1 MIAMLRGTLL
11 RRGTDWTI
19 VDVGGVGYRVSVPTS
34 TGTGLPA
41 PGDEVTLHIYTHV
54 REDTLALYGFASE
67 DELQLFEDIISVSGM
82 GPKLALTTLSTLR
95 PAEFRRAVWEEDVAV
110 LTRISGVGRKTA
122 QRMILELKGKL
133 TPGPEDEAA
142 AEAAAAVDM
151 PEADALAALVTLGYG
166 EAEAARALR
175 EVRRENE
182 QCADTAE
189 LVRLALRRLV
199 G

>member
-1 MIAMLRGTLL
+1 MLRGTIV
-11 RRGTDWTI
+11 RRDTGWTLI
-19 VDVGGVGYRVSVPTS
+19 DVGGVGYRVFVPAS
-34 TGTGLPA
+34 TGAGLPA
-41 PGDEVTLHIYTHV
+41 IGDEATLHIYTHV

-82 GPKLALTTLSTLR
+82 GPKLALTSLSTLR
-95 PAEFRRAVWEEDVAV
+95 PAEFRRAVWEEDIAA

-133 TPGPEDEAA
+133 TPGPEDEPE
-142 AEAAAAVDM
+142 AEAVAATDI
-151 PEADALAALVTLGYG
+151 PEADALAALVALGYG

-175 EVRRENE
+175 DVRRENH
-182 QCADTAE
+182 QTIDTAE
-189 LVRLALRRLV
+189 LVRLALRRLA